1 MIEVTHDTRNAT
13 IWLARGGARNALST
27 GNWRELAASVAR
39 LAASDARAVL
49 IASRE
54 PGIFSAGADI
64 AEFVELQREPARA
77 TAFREALSAAIEG
90 VAALPMPVIAA
101 VDGGCFGA
109 AVALILACDIVVAGD
124 GACFAI
130 PPARLGILYPP
141 ADVARLTAAVGRGL
155 AARLLFTGDAIAANE
170 ALAIGLVH
178 HRTPDALPFATDLAA
193 RIAANAPQ
201 AVRGLKRML
210 NAEPGG
216 EARFDAA
223 FAGPELREG
232 LAAFQSRRPPEF
244 P

>member
-1 MIEVTHDTRNAT
+1 MIDVTRDGYVAT
-13 IWLARGGARNALST
+13 LWLARGASRNALST
-27 GNWRELAASVAR
+27 GHWRDLAATVAG

-64 AEFVELQREPARA
+64 AEFPDLQHIPARA

-90 VAALPMPVIAA
+90 VAALPMPVIA
-101 VDGGCFGA
+101 VVNGGCFGA

-124 GACFAI
+124 DARFAI

-141 ADVARLTAAVGRGL
+141 ADVGRLIAAVGKGH
-155 AARLLFTGDAIAANE
+155 AARLLFTGDTIAADE
-170 ALAIGLVH
+170 AHSIGLIH
-178 HRTPDALPFATDLAA
+178 HRVPAALPLARILAA
-193 RIAANAPQ
+193 RIAGNAPQ
-201 AVRGLKRML
+201 AVRGLKRIL

-216 EARFDAA
+216 DARFDAA

>member
-1 MIEVTHDTRNAT
+1 MIEGTQGGQIAT
-13 IWLARGGARNALST
+13 IWLSRGSARNALSIAH
-27 GNWRELAASVAR
+27 WQDLAATVAD
-39 LAASDARAVL
+39 LAAGDARAVL

-64 AEFVELQREPARA
+64 AEFAELQRQPDRA

-109 AVALILACDIVVAGD
+109 AVALILACDIVIAGD
-124 GACFAI
+124 AARFAV

-141 ADVARLTAAVGRGL
+141 ADIARLTAAIGRGH
-155 AARLLFTGDAIAANE
+155 AARLLFTGDAIAADE
-170 ALAIGLVH
+170 AEAIGLIH
-178 HRTPDALPFATDLAA
+178 HRAPAALPLAMQFAN

-201 AVRGLKRML
+201 AVRSLKRSL
-210 NAEPGG
+210 DAEPGG

-232 LAAFQSRRPPEF
+232 FAAFQSRRPPEF

>member
-1 MIEVTHDTRNAT
+1 MIEVTRDGHIAT
-13 IWLARGGARNALST
+13 LWLARGSARNALST
-27 GNWRELAASVAR
+27 AHWRDLAAAITDLAR
-39 LAASDARAVL
+39 SDARVVL
-49 IASRE
+49 LASRE
-54 PGIFSAGADI
+54 PGVFSAGADI
-64 AEFVELQREPARA
+64 AEFTELHRDPARV

-90 VAALPMPVIAA
+90 IAALPMPVVAA

-109 AVALILACDIVVAGD
+109 AVALILACDIGIAGD
-124 GACFAI
+124 TARFAI

-141 ADVARLTAAVGRGL
+141 ADVARLTAAIGRGH
-155 AARLLFTGDAIAANE
+155 AARLLFTGDAITADE
-170 ALAIGLVH
+170 ALGIGLIH
-178 HRTPDALPFATDLAA
+178 HRAPEARSLAADVAA

>member
-1 MIEVTHDTRNAT
+1 MIEGTQGWQIAT
-13 IWLARGGARNALST
+13 IWLSRGSARNALSIAH
-27 GNWRELAASVAR
+27 WHDLAATVAD
-39 LAASDARAVL
+39 LAAGDARAVL

-64 AEFVELQREPARA
+64 AEFAELQRQPDRA

-124 GACFAI
+124 DARFAV

-141 ADVARLTAAVGRGL
+141 ADIARLT
-155 AARLLFTGDAIAANE
+155 
-170 ALAIGLVH
+170 
-178 HRTPDALPFATDLAA
+178 
-193 RIAANAPQ
+193 
-201 AVRGLKRML
+201 
-210 NAEPGG
+210 
-216 EARFDAA
+216 
-223 FAGPELREG
+223 
-232 LAAFQSRRPPEF
+232 AAFQSRRPPEF